1 VLISGHRLKLLLM
14 VSITLLF
21 SVLIQMWYL
30 LGCKITAW
38 CQNYVESSLDAQF
51 MARSSKFMGEEW
63 AHQVHLI

>member
-1 VLISGHRLKLLLM
+1 
-14 VSITLLF
+14 LF
-21 SVLIQMWYL
+21 SALIQMWYL

-51 MARSSKFMGEEW
+51 MACSSKFMGEEW